1 MQRRRLHRTKARCV
15 PLCLGRRCSHLAIPS
30 ARSLACEIMRPGGRG
45 HMRDCGTGDG
55 RGLPETTGRTRV
67 GKLRSCRIHGSQPL
81 ATGDPHALRSRDARH
96 RPGQRFGTS
105 AQCDQ
110 HASCSRRSGRKART
124 RRPWASASP
133 GACKQGASRACCLF
147 RTVRGEQ
154 ADIFSTQLFGL
165 RLPQGKNTRTR
176 QKLSQRQQQQASKQ
190 ARRKASS
197 GKGGGP
203 HARRDA
209 DAVAGCLVC
218 CLRRPTAH
226 VGRHS
231 SKLV

>member
-1 MQRRRLHRTKARCV
+1 MQRRRLHRTKARRV

-45 HMRDCGTGDG
+45 HMRDCCTGDG
-55 RGLPETTGRTRV
+55 RGLPEITGRTRV

-133 GACKQGASRACCLF
+133 GACKAGASGSLLPFSDRE
-147 RTVRGEQ
+147 GEQ
-154 ADIFSTQLFGL
+154 QADVFFNTQRAPPPSG
-165 RLPQGKNTRTR
+165 GKPTNWSKALTTTTTASLETRPP
-176 QKLSQRQQQQASKQ
+176 
-190 ARRKASS
+190 SS
-197 GKGGGP
+197 SNGGGP
-203 HARRDA
+203 HGRSRLHPAALRLPRPPRA
-209 DAVAGCLVC
+209 PNSSCVQLV
-218 CLRRPTAH
+218 LIVWPF
-226 VGRHS
+226 
-231 SKLV
+231 

>member
-1 MQRRRLHRTKARCV
+1 MQRRRLHRTKARRV

-124 RRPWASASP
+124 RRSWGKRVAGSVQGRSFGSLLPFSDREGGTRGRFWRSSSGSLMAKTNELGKSAHNDKNSKPRNKPAEQRQRRRAAWVQPSASSSSSASP
-133 GACKQGASRACCLF
+133 GLRGPRTAGAS
-147 RTVRGEQ
+147 
-154 ADIFSTQLFGL
+154 
-165 RLPQGKNTRTR
+165 
-176 QKLSQRQQQQASKQ
+176 
-190 ARRKASS
+190 SS
-197 GKGGGP
+197 F
-203 HARRDA
+203 
-209 DAVAGCLVC
+209 
-218 CLRRPTAH
+218 
-226 VGRHS
+226 
-231 SKLV
+231 